1 MLTTKAA
8 VAALR
13 LPTADTPSTMNRDY
27 IGVAC
32 PFLKNDR
39 CSIYA
44 QRPFICRTHYSMDEI
59 NLLCRL
65 DAEPAL
71 VPLLN
76 ASQWHA
82 AFITAHHP
90 LTDPH
95 AIRLPHT

>member
-1 MLTTKAA
+1 
-8 VAALR
+8 
-13 LPTADTPSTMNRDY
+13 MNRDY

-82 AFITAHHP
+82 AFITAHHR
-90 LTDPH
+90 LKDPNEMRL
-95 AIRLPHT
+95 ADIRDFFTQGFAKEATP